1 MVVITETARLSRTA
15 LAAKADFIVERM
27 TDNDDFPNPQPS
39 LASVTAAAVV
49 LRQAVTGSLDGGKTA
64 TAIRKVRHK
73 ELHLML
79 NKLAGHVSSVAGE
92 DELLIRSCG
101 FGVRRTPTPQGE
113 PGKPASVR
121 AAATEHLGRVDL
133 AWTPVPEAVTYHIQ
147 HTQGDPLGEDGWE
160 LIAVSTRAAVQ
171 VKGLPSAK
179 LSHFRVAGI
188 GTAGMGPWS
197 QVSSCL
203 VK

>member
-1 MVVITETARLSRTA
+1 MTVKTETSRLSSTA

-27 TDNDDFPNPQPS
+27 TDNDAFPNPQPS
-39 LASVTAAAVV
+39 LATISAGAAA
-49 LRQAVTGSLDGGKTA
+49 LRKAVTGALDGGITA
-64 TAIRKVRHK
+64 TAMKDACHRDLRLLV
-73 ELHLML
+73 
-79 NKLAGHVSSVAGE
+79 NKLAGHVSSVAGD

-101 FGVRRTPTPQGE
+101 FGVRSSGTPKGE
-113 PGKPASVR
+113 PGKPANLR
-121 AAATEHLGRVDL
+121 AVATEHVGRVEL

-147 HTQGDPLGEDGWE
+147 HTQGDPLGEEGWE

-188 GTAGMGPWS
+188 GTVGMGPWS